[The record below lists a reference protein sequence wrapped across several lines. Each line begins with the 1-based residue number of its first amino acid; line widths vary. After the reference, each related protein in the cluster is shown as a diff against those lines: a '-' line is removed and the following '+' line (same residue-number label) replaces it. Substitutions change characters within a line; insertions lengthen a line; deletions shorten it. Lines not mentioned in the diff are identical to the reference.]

1 MLDATP
7 LGKLARRKPKAED
20 YARLRALTDAN
31 VEVMIPEIADY
42 EIRRSF
48 LLHNLH
54 ESLRQ
59 LDRLNEELIYVPL
72 TTSTM
77 RRAASMWADARR
89 AGRPTA
95 ADQALDC
102 DVILA
107 AQALE
112 MGAQVITENAAH
124 LSRYGPALSWTDLP
138 PRA

>member
-1 MLDATP
+1 MHPP
-7 LGKLARRKPKAED
+7 LGLLAHPRPRGEDLARL
-20 YARLRALTDAN
+20 YALRAAKVTVLL
-31 VEVMIPEIADY
+31 PEIADY

-112 MGAQVITENAAH
+112 MSAQVITENAAH

>member
-107 AQALE
+107 AQARE
-112 MGAQVITENAAH
+112 MSAQVITENAAH